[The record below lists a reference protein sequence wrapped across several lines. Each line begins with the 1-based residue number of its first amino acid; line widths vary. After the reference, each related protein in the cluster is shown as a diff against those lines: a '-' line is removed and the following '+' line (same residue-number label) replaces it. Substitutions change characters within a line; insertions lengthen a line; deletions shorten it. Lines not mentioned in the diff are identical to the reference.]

1 MDHTTAAIL
10 VVAAGT
16 AVGAQA
22 PINGLLG
29 RHVGT
34 WQAAFV
40 NFAVGLTILT
50 LIVAIAGGGFGGLR
64 EINGAPWWALLG
76 GACGV
81 AVVSSSIAAV
91 GHLGAGGVTAAV
103 VAGQLTASVV
113 IDRFGLFGVAR
124 QPLTTGKLIGIAL
137 LAVGVYLIVRERSDP
152 PVAAAGLGGG
162 KIAP

>member
-1 MDHTTAAIL
+1 MDRTTAAIL

-22 PINGLLG
+22 PVNGMLG
-29 RHVGT
+29 RYVGT

-40 NFAVGLTILT
+40 NFAVGLMILT
-50 LIVAIAGGGFGGLR
+50 LIVAVAGGGFGGLR
-64 EINGAPWWALLG
+64 EIHSAPWWALVG

-81 AVVSSSIAAV
+81 AVVTSSIVAV

-113 IDRFGLFGVAR
+113 IDRLGLFGVTR
-124 QPLTTGKLIGIAL
+124 LPLTAGKLVGIAL
-137 LAVGVYLIVRERSDP
+137 LAVGVYLIVRERTTP
-152 PVAAAGLGGG
+152 PAAASVSGGG
-162 KIAP
+162 KMFP